1 MNKFVVSVLSFTA
14 GAAVAAIGVGYV
26 SVNRRVKKDE
36 VRKLVPVAAEAPIK
50 ECKQALDELHT
61 EASNF
66 ITTYYSEQ
74 VGARHA
80 MYILGLTIDELQ
92 KKIELLSTNPAEAK
106 TSIEELENERK
117 LVVDQIES
125 IILDQ

>member
-36 VRKLVPVAAEAPIK
+36 VRKLCDEAAVAPIM
-50 ECKQALDELHT
+50 ECKQALGELHT

-74 VGARHA
+74 VRARHA
-80 MYILGLTIDELQ
+80 MCILGLTIDELQ
-92 KKIELLSTNPAEAK
+92 KKIELLSTSPAEAK
-106 TSIEELENERK
+106 TSIEELENERM
-117 LVVDQIES
+117 LVIDQIEN